1 MSKKI
6 NVFFPYNSVGGAFRS
21 TYEICNRLTKRGY
34 DVVVYFPFFPFLE
47 ENRLFSLSGFKVL
60 LRGIARSL
68 VRRNKVLW
76 FETHFKIKVIPL
88 FKNLF
93 VRDADIVIANHWPV
107 ARPVFEFDPCKGKK
121 YFFIRDIEQW
131 APYYENEIKAFK
143 LDMKRLVVA
152 EWIKDFLSENFNLGV
167 DGVITNGF
175 NFEKFDI
182 GDKEFSKDRCTI
194 SMIYSTLP
202 VKAMDD
208 GFKVLESVK
217 KKNPSVKILLF
228 GFEAKPKD
236 VPFSFEYIRGAAG
249 EEVRDIYKRTD
260 IFFCPSHQEGFHNPP
275 SEAMAGKCAVL
286 ATSVGS
292 VPFTMKNMINGL
304 VSEPKDIND
313 MINKMN
319 MLVENRELRIQLSV
333 EANKTI
339 KNLKWDDSIDK
350 LINIL
355 ES

>member
-1 MSKKI
+1 MSVTQQLHTLNNSKKKTSQGDKKPKYALWKKYETRK
-6 NVFFPYNSVGGAFRS
+6 NVPLHAAHRQNTNMQLIKNPVWDDYKGAFKYTFGS
-21 TYEICNRLTKRGY
+21 KE
-34 DVVVYFPFFPFLE
+34 DV
-47 ENRLFSLSGFKVL
+47 
-60 LRGIARSL
+60 
-68 VRRNKVLW
+68 
-76 FETHFKIKVIPL
+76 H
-88 FKNLF
+88 
-93 VRDADIVIANHWPV
+93 
-107 ARPVFEFDPCKGKK
+107 
-121 YFFIRDIEQW
+121 
-131 APYYENEIKAFK
+131 YYENEIKAFK

-175 NFEKFDI
+175 NFKKFDI
-182 GDKEFSKDRCTI
+182 GDKEFPKDRCTI

-236 VPFSFEYIRGAAG
+236 APFSFEYIRGAAG

-292 VPFTMKNMINGL
+292 VPFTMNNMINGL

-319 MLVENRELRIQLSV
+319 MLVENRELRIQLSM

-350 LINIL
+350 LINIF
-355 ES
+355 ESR